1 MFIALASAGFR
12 IESSFRAKF
21 WTMIIG
27 GIINVI
33 ARASIWQSVFVHGA
47 ASSDISLAQMITYSI
62 LGATLLTTWDLNQLV
77 REMRPDIVSGD
88 VVNHLTRPYH
98 YPVSLFAR
106 QLGVRLHEM
115 LMVGIPVIVL
125 MGAIYGLLPPAS
137 LGHAL
142 LFAVSLALSIFLLFT
157 IIIAVLMIG
166 FWMTDF
172 LTLEW
177 LLRGTLV
184 FFSGGL
190 VPLWFYPEA
199 IADVV
204 RHLPFAWISFYPL
217 AIYLGQMDLVSSL
230 LYLLYGFAWAAVMAC
245 VVALIW
251 RAACRR
257 MIIQGG

>member
-1 MFIALASAGFR
+1 MFLALASAGFR

-21 WTMIIG
+21 WTLIIG
-27 GIINVI
+27 GIINVT
-33 ARASIWQSVFVHGA
+33 ARVSIWQSVFQHGGGSA
-47 ASSDISLAQMITYSI
+47 DVSLAQMITYFI

-125 MGAIYGLLPPAS
+125 MGAIFGLQPPAS
-137 LGHAL
+137 FGHAL
-142 LFAVSLALSIFLLFT
+142 MFAVSLALSIFLLFT

-190 VPLWFYPEA
+190 VPLWFYPDV
-199 IADVV
+199 IADVI
-204 RHLPFAWISFYPL
+204 RYLPFAWISFYPL
-217 AIYLGQMDLVSSL
+217 AIYLGQLDLASSL
-230 LYLLYGFAWAAVMAC
+230 LHLFYGFVWATVMVG
-245 VVALIW
+245 VVSLIW

-257 MIIQGG
+257 MTVQGG